1 VEKGKIRDIHMRF
14 HGYFGLRTKA
24 YQNLGENEMAMDNSQ
39 LSIAGTYD
47 DKDKRRISETMGD
60 QKGGGEIGLKGNRES
75 KKGFKMVLFP
85 LDWQKISATGKNST
99 FLGLKIV
106 S

>member
-1 VEKGKIRDIHMRF
+1 
-14 HGYFGLRTKA
+14 
-24 YQNLGENEMAMDNSQ
+24 
-39 LSIAGTYD
+39 
-47 DKDKRRISETMGD
+47 MGD

-75 KKGFKMVLFP
+75 KKGSKMGLFP
-85 LDWQKISATGKNST
+85 LDWQKISPTGKNST